1 MWASGCRQGAVRLD
15 SKLPRGMCSVAWPAA
30 SVRMNQPG
38 LGLLEEVAAHGRG
51 WH

>member
-1 MWASGCRQGAVRLD
+1 MWTCGCHQGVVRLG
-15 SKLPRGMCSVAWPAA
+15 SELPRGMCYIVRPAA

-38 LGLLEEVAAHGRG
+38 LGLVEEVAAHKKV